1 MRPNYKKIFH
11 DILKKEH
18 PEKLKDPSI
27 KRLLSKLNTTEDV
40 LKLNEKIF
48 KQSKEKQQNNQKL
61 RTYDKQT
68 ILKLLHYQDK
78 HGFST
83 SYMSKKYKISR
94 TTITKWR
101 RMFEEEIQSI

>member
-1 MRPNYKKIFH
+1 MRPNYNKIYH
-11 DILKKEH
+11 DMLKKEH

-27 KRLLSKLNTTEDV
+27 RRLLSKLHTTEDI
-40 LKLNEKIF
+40 LKFNDKLF
-48 KQSKEKQQNNQKL
+48 TQSREKQQNNQKL
-61 RTYDKQT
+61 KTYDKQT
-68 ILKLLHYQDK
+68 MLKLLQYQDK

-101 RMFEEEIQSI
+101 KTFEEEIQSV